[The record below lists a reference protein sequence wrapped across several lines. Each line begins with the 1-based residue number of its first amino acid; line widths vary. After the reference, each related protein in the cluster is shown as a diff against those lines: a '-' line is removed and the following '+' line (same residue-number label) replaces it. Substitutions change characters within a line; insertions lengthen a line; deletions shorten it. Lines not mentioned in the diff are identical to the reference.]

1 MYKPY
6 LFALLLISNLLSSCK
21 VGFNPYDLDSS
32 IENFS
37 VEQFD
42 TEAGNAPPTLGQQ
55 FSEFLKQRILNNT
68 RLEYKNA
75 KGHIEF
81 SGAVTSYQL
90 SFIAPKQGESV
101 SLQRLTI
108 AVKVDYKDNQQEE
121 KDWSQT
127 FRRFADFSADAD
139 LSAVEAQLVEEI
151 YDQVMED
158 VFNKAFSNW

>member
-1 MYKPY
+1 MFKPY
-6 LFALLLISNLLSSCK
+6 LFVLVCFSLLLNSCK
-21 VGFNPYDLDSS
+21 IGFNPYDLDAS

-68 RLEYKNA
+68 RLEYKDA

-81 SGAVTSYQL
+81 SGAVTSYQV
-90 SFIAPKQGESV
+90 SSIAPKQGETV

-108 AVKVDYKDNQQEE
+108 AVKVDFKNNQQED

-139 LSAVEAQLVEEI
+139 LSSVEEQLVEEI